1 MELDPALVVSQRE
14 RTESAAHVDD
24 ARIFR
29 QLEERQKGV
38 DHPYVPDHIGQEHC
52 GEIVPHIIVDIA
64 HGAGNPSVVYQH
76 IEMTLFLL
84 NNLGGPLNRVV
95 RRNVKLHEMGAKC
108 LGGSATTLRITSADV
123 DGVPSIEQTTSRLVA
138 KTLVRTGD
146 DRDRHGSIVR
156 PVGPGSQST
165 SNRRTV
171 STRHRPSEHRHT
183 RSVAESHSTLGEA
196 LQAWRARI
204 RPADVGIPS
213 GTRRRV
219 PGLRREEL
227 AALAGLSVDYLV
239 RLEQGRASNP
249 STDTLAALARAL
261 RLTTLERNMLYDI
274 AGATPPRPGAVPCH
288 VPPSVQR
295 MVDRLADTPVGIFS
309 AVWTIIQWNEMW
321 SALQGDPSEW
331 KGKNRNLVWR
341 HFAGDG
347 ARVRHGGEA
356 QEAYERELVADLRLA
371 TIKYPDDR
379 ELKALVESLRVEST
393 TFDSLWDRFEA
404 IPRSSS
410 SKTTTHPSVGD
421 ITLDCEVL
429 SVIGSDLRIIVFTAT
444 PGTRDAANLD
454 LLSVIGVQEL

>member
-1 MELDPALVVSQRE
+1 M
-14 RTESAAHVDD
+14 
-24 ARIFR
+24 
-29 QLEERQKGV
+29 
-38 DHPYVPDHIGQEHC
+38 
-52 GEIVPHIIVDIA
+52 
-64 HGAGNPSVVYQH
+64 
-76 IEMTLFLL
+76 
-84 NNLGGPLNRVV
+84 
-95 RRNVKLHEMGAKC
+95 
-108 LGGSATTLRITSADV
+108 
-123 DGVPSIEQTTSRLVA
+123 
-138 KTLVRTGD
+138 
-146 DRDRHGSIVR
+146 
-156 PVGPGSQST
+156 
-165 SNRRTV
+165 
-171 STRHRPSEHRHT
+171 
-183 RSVAESHSTLGEA
+183 AESHSTLGEA

-371 TIKYPDDR
+371 TIKYPHDR
-379 ELKALVESLRVEST
+379 ELEALVDSLRVEST